1 MVKNGK
7 HNGSGSPG
15 ILQDYQKMSRAEL
28 LTQIGQLQSR
38 HASQSKAREK
48 RSSIALNDREKRLQA
63 ILDTAVEGIITID
76 ERGHIESVNAA
87 AEKSFGYKSR
97 ELIGK
102 NISVLMP
109 SPDKEQHDSYIG
121 RYLQSGHA
129 KVIGIG
135 REVSGRRKDGTI
147 FPMDL
152 SVSEVKL
159 ADRRLFTGF
168 VRDISER
175 KQLEKQML
183 EISEREQRRI
193 GHDLHDGLCQQLAG
207 IEMMSQ
213 VLEQKLKKHSKSAA
227 AQAGE
232 IATYVREAIRHTRS
246 LARGLSPVISEPEG
260 LMSALNEMANRA
272 SILFR
277 VKCRFESEAE
287 VPVRDHAV
295 ATNLFRIAQEA
306 VTNAIKH
313 GKAKQ
318 IIIRLRLTHSHILLA
333 VSDNGIGLAAKPKK
347 GGMGLSIMK
356 ERAGMIGGVLSI
368 EPNPAGGVNVF
379 CSVLKRSS

>member
-1 MVKNGK
+1 MT
-7 HNGSGSPG
+7 HNANVLAGPG
-15 ILQDYQKMSRAEL
+15 ILEMEDYQKMSRAEL
-28 LTQIGQLQSR
+28 LTQIGRLQSL
-38 HASQSKAREK
+38 HAARSKAQEK
-48 RSSIALNDREKRLQA
+48 RSNIALNDREKRLQA
-63 ILDTAVEGIITID
+63 ILDTAVEGIVTID
-76 ERGHIESVNAA
+76 ERGFIESINAA
-87 AEKSFGYKSR
+87 GEKIFGYNAC

-102 NISVLMP
+102 NISALMP
-109 SPDKEQHDSYIG
+109 SPNSQRHDGYISN
-121 RYLQSGHA
+121 YLHSGQA

-135 REVSGRRKDGTI
+135 REVSGLRKDGTI

-159 ADRRLFTGF
+159 ADRRLFTGI
-168 VRDISER
+168 VRDITER

-213 VLEQKLKKHSKSAA
+213 VLEQNLEKLSKTAA
-227 AQAGE
+227 AQAGD
-232 IATYVREAIRHTRS
+232 IAAYVREAIRHTRS

-260 LMSALNEMANRA
+260 LMSALTEMAESA
-272 SILFR
+272 SKLFK
-277 VKCRFESEAE
+277 VDCRFESEAE
-287 VPVRDHAV
+287 VPIRDHAV

-313 GKAKQ
+313 GKAKR
-318 IIIRLRLTHSHILLA
+318 IFIRLRLTESHILLA
-333 VSDNGIGLAAKPKK
+333 VSDNGIGMPAKPKR

-356 ERAGMIGGVLSI
+356 GRAGLVGGMLTV
-368 EPNPAGGVNVF
+368 EANPENGVSVF
-379 CSVLKRSS
+379 CSVLRRPA